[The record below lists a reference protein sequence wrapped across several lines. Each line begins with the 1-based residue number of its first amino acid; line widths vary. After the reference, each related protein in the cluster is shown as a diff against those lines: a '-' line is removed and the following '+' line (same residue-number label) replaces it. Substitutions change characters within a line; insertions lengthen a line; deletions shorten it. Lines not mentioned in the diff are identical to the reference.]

1 MHNMDIDNYVNKL
14 ENVIRKKLMMYASL
28 KRKVQRFKYFY
39 FDFEIIIFFQRQA
52 LKDEEVTAKNMKTTF
67 YY

>member
-28 KRKVQRFKYFY
+28 KRKVQRFK
-39 FDFEIIIFFQRQA
+39 
-52 LKDEEVTAKNMKTTF
+52 
-67 YY
+67 